1 MPGNVLSM
9 RVYVA
14 LRAGQAIFIVNLGV
28 LDKVILCFSF
38 CAIRYE
44 RKSK

>member
-28 LDKVILCFSF
+28 LDKVILYFPS
-38 CAIRYE
+38 CAIKYE
-44 RKSK
+44 RKNK

>member
-14 LRAGQAIFIVNLGV
+14 LRAGQAIFIVNLG
-28 LDKVILCFSF
+28 DT
-38 CAIRYE
+38 E
-44 RKSK
+44 